1 MRFSLCLAAAGAL
14 AGWTLRAD
22 DRPTAGRVLVLEN
35 DRTLEGDIERHG
47 NQYRIK
53 RTIGETWIPGEKVV
67 GLFGSFEE
75 AFAVLRKRANLLDP
89 DERLRLA
96 RWCQKVHLREQ
107 ALEEAEHAVRLRP
120 NHAESRR
127 LLNYLQ
133 RPTEAT
139 AGDATAPKAG
149 SDPVPAAPVE
159 LVTESVSLFT
169 TKVQPIL
176 MNACASCHATGSG
189 GAFKLTRPL
198 AHATASQKT
207 TQQNLAAV
215 LTQVNLEQ
223 PQASPLLAKAIAVH
237 GEATQPPLKGRQVA
251 AFHTLEQWVHLTIA
265 KNPRLRDQT
274 SRTVA
279 ILPAAETKPE
289 TPPLEPRAPAAWAIE
304 PKPLPKLRP
313 GDPFDPAIFNRQMH
327 PPVKPETPKP

>member
-1 MRFSLCLAAAGAL
+1 MRFSLCLVAAGAL
-14 AGWTLRAD
+14 AGWTLGAD
-22 DRPTAGRVLVLEN
+22 DRPTTGRVLVLEN

-47 NQYRIK
+47 DQYRIK

-75 AFAVLRKRANLLDP
+75 AFAVLRKRANLIDP

-96 RWCQKVHLREQ
+96 RWCQKVHLRDQ

-127 LLNYLQ
+127 LLSYLQ
-133 RPTEAT
+133 RPAEPV
-139 AGDATAPKAG
+139 AGESAAVAG
-149 SDPVPAAPVE
+149 VSDPGFRAAPVE
-159 LVTESVSLFT
+159 LVTESVSVFA

-176 MNACASCHATGSG
+176 MNACASCHATGNG

-198 AHATASQKT
+198 ANASASQKT

-215 LTQVNLEQ
+215 LAQVNLEQ
-223 PQASPLLAKAIAVH
+223 PQASALLAKAITAH
-237 GEATQPPLKGRQVA
+237 GEATQPPLKGRQAA
-251 AFHTLEQWVHLTIA
+251 AFYTLEQWVHLTIA

-274 SRTVA
+274 SRNVVT
-279 ILPAAETKPE
+279 LPAAETKPE
-289 TPPLEPRAPAAWAIE
+289 TPPPEPRTNAAWAIE
-304 PKPLPKLRP
+304 PKAPLKLRP
-313 GDPFDPAIFNRQMH
+313 GDPYDPAIFNRQMH
-327 PPVKPETPKP
+327 PKQN

>member
-1 MRFSLCLAAAGAL
+1 MRFLLCLAAAGAL
-14 AGWTLRAD
+14 TVWTLGAD
-22 DRPTAGRVLVLEN
+22 DRPTTGRVLVLEN

-47 NQYRIK
+47 DQYRIK

-75 AFAVLRKRANLLDP
+75 AFTVLRKRANLIDP

-127 LLNYLQ
+127 LLSYLQ
-133 RPTEAT
+133 RPTEAVAGESAASKAEGGT
-139 AGDATAPKAG
+139 A
-149 SDPVPAAPVE
+149 PAAPVE
-159 LVTESVSLFT
+159 LVTESVSMFT

-176 MNACASCHATGSG
+176 MNACASCHATGQG
-189 GAFKLTRPL
+189 GAFRLTRPL
-198 AHATASQKT
+198 ANASASQKT

-215 LTQVNLEQ
+215 LAQVNLEQ
-223 PQASPLLAKAIAVH
+223 PQASALLAKAITVH

-274 SRTVA
+274 SRNVVT
-279 ILPAAETKPE
+279 LPAAETKPE
-289 TPPLEPRAPAAWAIE
+289 TPPPEPRTNAAWAIE
-304 PKPLPKLRP
+304 PKAPLKLRP
-313 GDPFDPAIFNRQMH
+313 GDPYDPAIFNRQMH
-327 PPVKPETPKP
+327 PKQN

>member
-14 AGWTLRAD
+14 AVWTLGAD
-22 DRPTAGRVLVLEN
+22 ERPTSGRVLVLEN

-47 NQYRIK
+47 NQFCIK
-53 RTIGETWIPGEKVV
+53 RTIGETWIPGTQVV

-75 AFAVLRKRANLLDP
+75 AFSVLRKRANLIDP

-96 RWCQKVHLREQ
+96 RWCQKYQLRDQ
-107 ALEEAEHAVRLRP
+107 ALEEAGHAVRLRP
-120 NHAESRR
+120 THAESRR

-133 RPTEAT
+133 RPAEESA
-139 AGDATAPKAG
+139 ALKVE
-149 SDPVPAAPVE
+149 SDIAPAAPVE

-176 MNACASCHATGSG
+176 MNACASCHATGHG

-198 AHATASQKT
+198 ANATASQKT

-215 LTQVNLEQ
+215 LAQINLEQ
-223 PQASPLLAKAIAVH
+223 PQASALLAKALTVH

-274 SRTVA
+274 SRTVVT
-279 ILPAAETKPE
+279 LPAAEPKPE
-289 TPPLEPRAPAAWAIE
+289 ASQPEPRSTSAWAAE
-304 PKPLPKLRP
+304 PKVPPKLRP
-313 GDPFDPAIFNRQMH
+313 GDPYDPAIFNRQMH
-327 PPVKPETPKP
+327 PGTPRP